1 MHAMSQKVGELKE
14 QRAMLERKE
23 GKVQAKQQQLRWRTY
38 PPGGGATSY
47 AKSLKDVDAKDLK
60 SKECLPPNVMI
71 DGKCENYRK
80 LEAEKKAKARQIL
93 RKEHYYRYKWSHEW
107 RKHGRKH
114 HYRIVPKRFPHESGA
129 DLGDNYVG
137 LDCGKSDCRYK
148 VLSDKMRKDDGKY
161 PHSRIPKLF
170 RAFTGDGMDMRY
182 PLRPQ
187 KLKPGIKIADEGSI
201 DKAVGG
207 FFKSQKLGYQRSA
220 PFQMPRVCGSRDL
233 LYGKRGYECWHTAQR
248 GTC

>member
-1 MHAMSQKVGELKE
+1 MK
-14 QRAMLERKE
+14 
-23 GKVQAKQQQLRWRTY
+23 
-38 PPGGGATSY
+38 P
-47 AKSLKDVDAKDLK
+47 SLKVRWPSCDRYTHKD
-60 SKECLPPNVMI
+60 E
-71 DGKCENYRK
+71 EF
-80 LEAEKKAKARQIL
+80 
-93 RKEHYYRYKWSHEW
+93 WSHEW

-220 PFQMPRVCGSRDL
+220 PFQMRRVCG
-233 LYGKRGYECWHTAQR
+233 
-248 GTC
+248 